1 VYRGLDIGTEKT
13 LSKEMEGVPHHLIDI
28 REPEETYSAGDFVE
42 DANRIIYD
50 IVSRGKTPI
59 LAGGTHFYF
68 DALLY
73 GLPSSGKI
81 NTKPYMVGSD
91 ASTEELFAE
100 ILKRDPRRAK
110 ELDPKNRRRLTRALE
125 LIETY
130 GSVPERTRK
139 ESAYDVEWIVV
150 DPGKE
155 ELEARLEARLKDALT
170 RGLVEE
176 VRRVRQRVGDTRL
189 NELGLEYRVV
199 GEYVRGEL
207 SEEKLLP
214 TLLSKLKQYAR
225 RQRAWIRK
233 FS

>member
-1 VYRGLDIGTEKT
+1 
-13 LSKEMEGVPHHLIDI
+13 
-28 REPEETYSAGDFVE
+28 
-42 DANRIIYD
+42 
-50 IVSRGKTPI
+50 
-59 LAGGTHFYF
+59 
-68 DALLY
+68 
-73 GLPSSGKI
+73 
-81 NTKPYMVGSD
+81 
-91 ASTEELFAE
+91 LFAE

-110 ELDPKNRRRLTRALE
+110 ELDPKNRRRLIRALE

-130 GSVPERTRK
+130 GSVPERARK
-139 ESAYDVEWIVV
+139 ESAYNVEWIIV

-155 ELEARLEARLKDALT
+155 ELEARLEARLTDALA

-176 VRRVRQRVGDTRL
+176 VRRARQRVGDTRL

-233 FS
+233 LTEEQKTSRVEIL